1 MLSLL
6 LLSMVSFPMTSC
18 SLPGQLPLIVQNP
31 DTLDMGGTW
40 SGGSVSLAAIDGL
53 EGGRFGA
60 AVINLRTGSTLAS
73 TGHGVY
79 PLDDPDPI
87 LLAFAVELME
97 SGDFPPDSLVGR
109 NFTIKDEFLRAF
121 HGSTEAAARAM
132 WAIGLESLSA
142 WADVR
147 GFSDT
152 ELHDVQLEWEGAPV
166 TSPSMTSLSDLTDAL
181 EIIAS
186 GMDIPAVREIM
197 ADPDLGDG
205 QAASV
210 GEGWDMYGW
219 VDAGTEHKTFML
231 IAESDSGEMLGLV
244 LLCDDLCCEEKADL
258 ALMLMWQAVTGG

>member
-6 LLSMVSFPMTSC
+6 LLSMLSFPMTSV
-18 SLPGQLPLIVQNP
+18 SLSGQLPLIVQNP

-40 SGGSVSLAAIDGL
+40 SGGSVSLAAVDAL

-60 AVINLRTGSTLAS
+60 AVINLRTGSMLAA
-73 TGHGVY
+73 TGNGVY
-79 PLDDPDPI
+79 PMDDPDPM
-87 LLAFAVELME
+87 LLAFAVELMK
-97 SGDFPPDSLVGR
+97 SGDLPPDSGFGR
-109 NFTIKDEFLRAF
+109 SSTIRNEFWWAF
-121 HGSTEAAARAM
+121 QRDKESAARLM
-132 WAIGLESLSA
+132 WAIGLETLSA
-142 WADVR
+142 WAVNR
-147 GFSDT
+147 GFSNT
-152 ELHDVQLEWEGAPV
+152 ELHDVQLEWEGAPE
-166 TSPSMTSLSDLTDAL
+166 TAPSMTSLSDLSGAL

-219 VDAGTEHKTFML
+219 VDAGTAHKTFML
-231 IAESDSGEMLGLV
+231 IAESDGGEMLGLV